1 MTYDR
6 TRQQSSLQR
15 QEVMESSDVC
25 ADSVSLFRS
34 FSLWS
39 PPTVIRV
46 AGGLSDDL
54 EISLLS
60 ERGGGSLADI
70 CHLTLLFETWGG
82 VWLCL

>member
-1 MTYDR
+1 MMTYAVNS
-6 TRQQSSLQR
+6 TTIKSTR

-25 ADSVSLFRS
+25 AASLSLFQR

-46 AGGLSDDL
+46 ARGLSDDL

-60 ERGGGSLADI
+60 ERGGVA
-70 CHLTLLFETWGG
+70 
-82 VWLCL
+82 